1 MNAST
6 PIVGL
11 RLERGAREIL
21 HGHWKGTLMENDPN
35 AIRRIELT
43 SIYYAIAAIEAAVNG
58 ADFNDTAEQRGIV
71 HLLSEQ
77 NGKLLEILNEMGGK
91 AGFTNED

>member
-1 MNAST
+1 
-6 PIVGL
+6 
-11 RLERGAREIL
+11 
-21 HGHWKGTLMENDPN
+21 METDPN

-43 SIYYAIAAIEAAVNG
+43 SIYYSLAAIEAAVNG

-77 NGKLLEILNEMGGK
+77 NGKLLEVLNEMGGK